1 MRYQYKQ
8 VQIVLFLT
16 VWQLE
21 SVVYN
26 VKRSTKMTDSLLNL
40 TKQEKRARER
50 EKKKREGGL

>member
-8 VQIVLFLT
+8 VQTVLFLT